1 MAASTNLRLMDLNSD
16 TLISNLP
23 EVGGTPNQLLSF
35 SFPKREYGR
44 SIIVKCSFQSQW
56 FSKWQWLHYD
66 QSRDMAF
73 CHTCMMAVKSKKI
86 TSLGTG
92 DLAFVSRGYSNWKD
106 ATGEKGAFNTH
117 QKSSTHKRAVEVM
130 FTLPATTGNV
140 GEMSSRAHAQERL
153 ANRDNL
159 LKLFQ
164 NIQFLS
170 RQGIALRG
178 HDEQNSNFIQLL
190 HLRSIDDSKILEY
203 LASKTD
209 KYTSHQN
216 AE

>member
-1 MAASTNLRLMDLNSD
+1 MAVSTNLRLVDLSRES
-16 TLISNLP
+16 LIDKLP
-23 EVGGTPNQLLSF
+23 DVNDKPHQPLTF

-44 SIIVKCSFQSQW
+44 SIIVKRSFQSQW

-73 CHTCMMAVKSKKI
+73 CHTCIIAVKSKKI

-117 QKSSTHKRAVEVM
+117 QKSATHKRAVEVM

-140 GEMSSRAHAQERL
+140 GEMLSQAHARERL
-153 ANRDNL
+153 TNRDYL
-159 LKLFQ
+159 LKLFK
-164 NIQFLS
+164 FKTF
-170 RQGIALRG
+170 
-178 HDEQNSNFIQLL
+178 NFFP
-190 HLRSIDDSKILEY
+190 
-203 LASKTD
+203 D
-209 KYTSHQN
+209 KV
-216 AE
+216 